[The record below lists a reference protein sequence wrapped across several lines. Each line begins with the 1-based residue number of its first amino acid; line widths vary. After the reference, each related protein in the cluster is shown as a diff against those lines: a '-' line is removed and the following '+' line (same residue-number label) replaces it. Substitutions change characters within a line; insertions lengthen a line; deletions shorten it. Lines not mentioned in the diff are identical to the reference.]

1 MPLAPEKAVVIIR
14 TWFCSIKKRRGSQTV
29 TRPTNWGSGIA
40 HLLETSNAEAHADM
54 YWYTFSQSSCPCIA
68 DTKPR
73 KKNAYIHIPQASTVA
88 FVFEKIWNC
97 QISVRQE
104 QSAVNALNM
113 LRLSPPA
120 LTAGL
125 CRPFG
130 VGLHFRS
137 GVLGL
142 RPCAAY
148 GCRLRTD
155 SKFMIY
161 FP

>member
-1 MPLAPEKAVVIIR
+1 MPLTPEKAVVIIQTR
-14 TWFCSIKKRRGSQTV
+14 LCSIKKRGSRTV
-29 TRPTNWGSGIA
+29 TRPTYWGRRIA
-40 HLLETSNAEAHADM
+40 RYSWTSNAEAHADM

-68 DTKPR
+68 DAKPR
-73 KKNAYIHIPQASTVA
+73 KKNAYIHIPQTSTVA
-88 FVFEKIWNC
+88 MPMT
-97 QISVRQE
+97 ISWSCEVPVRQE

-125 CRPFG
+125 HRSFG

-137 GVLGL
+137 GVPGF
-142 RPCAAY
+142 RPCTAY

-155 SKFMIY
+155 GKFMIY
-161 FP
+161 FT